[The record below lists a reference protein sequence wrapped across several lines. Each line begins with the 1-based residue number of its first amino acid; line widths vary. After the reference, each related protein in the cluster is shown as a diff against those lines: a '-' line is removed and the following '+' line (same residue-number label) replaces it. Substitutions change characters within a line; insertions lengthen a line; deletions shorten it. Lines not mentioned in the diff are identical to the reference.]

1 MKGQPFLRELANIQ
15 TGNSLYANWLNYA
28 LSLSRDDVLEIVE
41 GGLTYQAEAL
51 RSMVREIIANQPIQT
66 RVIKKL
72 DLIVLGARKNARA
85 LS

>member
-15 TGNSLYANWLNYA
+15 TGNSLYTSWLDYA
-28 LSLSRDDVLEIVE
+28 LSLSREDVLEIVE

-51 RSMVREIIANQPIQT
+51 RSMVREIIANQPIPT